1 VKTIICGIDGSPS
14 ARAALRVAAGLAEG
28 LGARLV
34 AIHVLDSEPTIREV
48 RDDYSSSTQPSPRD
62 RG

>member
-1 VKTIICGIDGSPS
+1 MIICGIDGSPS

-34 AIHVLDSEPTIREV
+34 AIHVLDSEPTIRGGT
-48 RDDYSSSTQPSPRD
+48 R
-62 RG
+62 